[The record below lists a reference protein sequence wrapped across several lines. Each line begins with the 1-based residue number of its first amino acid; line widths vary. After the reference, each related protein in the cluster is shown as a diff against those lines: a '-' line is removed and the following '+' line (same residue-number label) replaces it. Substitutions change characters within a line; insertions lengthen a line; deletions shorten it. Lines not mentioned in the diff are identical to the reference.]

1 VFQSLPDSWAIEQL
15 VPIMPIHRLKEEP
28 TRRAVLADITCD
40 SEGKVDRFVVGSEIR
55 RTLPVHPLQPD
66 RPYYLAA
73 FLVGAYQE
81 TLGDLHNLFGDTH
94 AVHIGFD
101 EDGDWA
107 IEELIPGDTVR
118 EVLRYVQFDPE
129 SLHDALRSDVE
140 RAMRRKVLT
149 VAEGRQLMSFYSSGL
164 EGYTYLEE

>member
-1 VFQSLPDSWAIEQL
+1 
-15 VPIMPIHRLKEEP
+15 M
-28 TRRAVLADITCD
+28 LADITCD

-55 RTLPVHPLQPD
+55 RTLPVHSVQPG

-101 EDGDWA
+101 EDGEWA

-129 SLHDALRSDVE
+129 SLHDALRADVE
-140 RAMRRKVLT
+140 RAMRRKLLT
-149 VAEGRQLMSFYSSGL
+149 VAEGRQLMSFYSTGL
-164 EGYTYLEE
+164 DGYTYLEE